1 MEMNLVVKLA
11 NWLIRNWKDIGII
24 EIFVLMGWSILM
36 YALYLSDKKI
46 IPYLQLISVT
56 LLVVVL
62 ISWLVGGAFVLFVK
76 LKEKD

>member
-11 NWLIRNWKDIGII
+11 NWLIRNWKDIGIM

-62 ISWLVGGAFVLFVK
+62 ISWLVGGAFALFVK

>member
-1 MEMNLVVKLA
+1 MEMNLVVKLT
-11 NWLIRNWKDIGII
+11 NWLIRNWKDIGVI
-24 EIFVLMGWSILM
+24 EIFVLIGWSILM

-46 IPYLQLISVT
+46 IPYLQIISVT

>member
-11 NWLIRNWKDIGII
+11 NWLIRNWKDIGVI
-24 EIFVLMGWSILM
+24 EIFVLIGWSILM

-46 IPYLQLISVT
+46 IPYLQIISVT